1 MADHP
6 RSQATSASASDLGR
20 ERPSVVSGK
29 AEHGLGDAG
38 GADLARLIGNLER
51 KLDQMSRRVDTLAA
65 SMEAVRRSQAVYLGD
80 HVACTYL
87 HNGWRIF
94 VDTRSFDV
102 GIHLLFGGRWEPMH
116 SRVFERMLFKGAG
129 VLDVGANQGYYSV
142 LAGPVIGPTGL
153 LIAIEPNPHLAR
165 LVHNS
170 FSINGFL
177 RFGEVH
183 NVAVADRA
191 TGVVDLWVHPHL
203 QGAAQ
208 IKPAQSL
215 VGDARSGAHAVHRV
229 PVSTID
235 ALLGPE
241 RLGRVNVVKM
251 DIEGA
256 EALAF
261 AGMTELLRAA
271 RPLRMLLEFN
281 GQSAD
286 VVAGF
291 RELMPVLEAE
301 DFAPLRV
308 VHEGLLESMTWEDVF
323 AGGVRLD
330 IVVARRDDHGWISV
344 A

>member
-1 MADHP
+1 MADQQ
-6 RSQATSASASDLGR
+6 RSQAQSKPSGSAPDQGGGR
-20 ERPSVVSGK
+20 RTVSEEGSS
-29 AEHGLGDAG
+29 
-38 GADLARLIGNLER
+38 ARLERFLETLES
-51 KLDQMSRRVDTLAA
+51 KLDRLSSRVDALAA
-65 SMEAVRRSQAVYLGD
+65 SMEAVRRSQSVYLGD

-94 VDTRSFDV
+94 VDTRSLDV

-142 LAGPVIGPTGL
+142 LAAPVIGPTGFL
-153 LIAIEPNPHLAR
+153 VAIEPNPRLAR
-165 LVHNS
+165 LIHHS

-183 NVAVADRA
+183 NVAVADRE

-208 IKPAQSL
+208 IRPAQSL
-215 VGDARSGAHAVHRV
+215 LEDVRSGPRDAYRV

-235 ALLGPE
+235 ALLGPG
-241 RLGRVNVVKM
+241 RLSRVNVVKM

-261 AGMTELLRAA
+261 AGMTELLRTA
-271 RPLRMLLEFN
+271 RPLRVLLEFN
-281 GQSAD
+281 GQAAD
-286 VVAGF
+286 VVARF
-291 RELMPVLEAE
+291 RELTPLLEAE
-301 DFAPLRV
+301 GFTPLRV
-308 VHEGLLESMTWEDVF
+308 VHESLLEAMTWEDLF
-323 AGGVRLD
+323 AGGVRQD

>member
-6 RSQATSASASDLGR
+6 RTQAMSAPASELGGERRSA
-20 ERPSVVSGK
+20 VVDR
-29 AEHGLGDAG
+29 ADHGLADAG
-38 GADLARLIGNLER
+38 AANLARLIGNLER

-80 HVACTYL
+80 HIACTYL

-102 GIHLLFGGRWEPMH
+102 GIHLMFGGRWEPMH

-129 VLDVGANQGYYSV
+129 VLDVGANHGYYSV
-142 LAGPVIGPTGL
+142 LAAPIIGPTGL
-153 LIAIEPNPHLAR
+153 LLAVEPNPHFAR
-165 LVHNS
+165 LVHHS

-183 NVAVADRA
+183 NLAVADRE

-215 VGDARSGAHAVHRV
+215 MADERPGAQAVHRV

-241 RLGRVNVVKM
+241 RLGRVNVLKM

-261 AGMTELLRAA
+261 AGMTALLRAA
-271 RPLRMLLEFN
+271 RPLRILLEFN

-291 RELMPVLEAE
+291 RDLLPLLDAE
-301 DFAPLRV
+301 TFAPLRV
-308 VHEGLLESMTWEDVF
+308 VHEGLLEPMTWEELF
-323 AGGVRLD
+323 AGGARQD
-330 IVVARRDDHGWISV
+330 IVVARGDDHGWISV